1 MSPHSNVVVSLL
13 LLASWATIYLFHS
26 TGLLPSFGTLKLD
39 NAHDISSAP
48 IDFHVDGL
56 WNSPTSTLI
65 DDLSTVING
74 SGVYGFLFDN
84 SYAPAGNSYYG
95 GYNYCDMPHV
105 NSRDYVK
112 PSEIYTLEYVEVVC
126 PLVTA

>member
-1 MSPHSNVVVSLL
+1 MSPFSNVVVSLL
-13 LLASWATIYLFHS
+13 LLASWATVYLFHS

-39 NAHDISSAP
+39 NAHDISSAR
-48 IDFHVDGL
+48 IDFPVDGL
-56 WNSPTSTLI
+56 WNAPSSTQI

-74 SGVYGFLFDN
+74 SGVYGFLFNN

-95 GYNYCDMPHV
+95 GHNYCNMPHV

-112 PSEIYTLEYVEVVC
+112 ASEIYTLEYVEVVR
-126 PLVTA
+126 PLVIA